1 MLGSKLII
9 AIGDKINNM
18 AIKVLYYVL
27 LPIPLFWL
35 WVGLITLLLGN
46 YDPQTLGDAV
56 FFLFVLIVTAMF
68 VFIPY
73 IQSLIVLA
81 VRRAKKNRTISKTE
95 TEIETGYI
103 PNDEDNAQ

>member
-56 FFLFVLIVTAMF
+56 FFSIMH
-68 VFIPY
+68 PP
-73 IQSLIVLA
+73 
-81 VRRAKKNRTISKTE
+81 SKTSSQLSQ
-95 TEIETGYI
+95 
-103 PNDEDNAQ
+103 PLLR

>member
-35 WVGLITLLLGN
+35 WVGLMALI
-46 YDPQTLGDAV
+46 LGDFDPKTLSEGLA
-56 FFLFVLIVTAMF
+56 FLFVLIAGAMF
-68 VFIPY
+68 VSIPY
-73 IQSLIVLA
+73 IQSLVVLA